1 MAVGPRGVG
10 VVGRVDEK
18 SVKGS
23 RGFQVEG
30 RVEACKFVGGES
42 PPNLDKCWKVG
53 YFHGMTPNSHT
64 SIHQYCGCNFP
75 SLI

>member
-30 RVEACKFVGGES
+30 RVEAC
-42 PPNLDKCWKVG
+42 
-53 YFHGMTPNSHT
+53 
-64 SIHQYCGCNFP
+64 
-75 SLI
+75 